1 MKDFRIIFMGT
12 PDFAVASLDALI
24 VAGFNVVAVVT
35 SPDKPA
41 GRGQQIAVSSIKKY
55 AIDKGLKIFQ
65 PDNLK
70 SPEFISDLQSVQPD
84 LMVVVA
90 FRMLPEAV
98 WNIPLKGTI
107 NLHASI
113 LPDYRGAAPINH
125 AIINGDKITGVTTFF
140 ISHEIDTGNIILQD
154 TVNITDEMNA
164 GLLHDILMKKGA
176 DLLVKTVKAIESG
189 NFETIPQDE
198 VIVSDKELKK
208 APKIFRNDCRID
220 WDQDVK
226 KVYNHIRGL
235 SPYPAAYTELID
247 KEGNVLSLRIYTTEM
262 IEGRHDASP
271 YEILTDEKTY
281 IYITTEGGLISLLD
295 VQLQG
300 KKRMKTQE
308 FLRGFR
314 IRNYK
319 IKPASSQLT

>member
-1 MKDFRIIFMGT
+1 
-12 PDFAVASLDALI
+12 
-24 VAGFNVVAVVT
+24 
-35 SPDKPA
+35 
-41 GRGQQIAVSSIKKY
+41 
-55 AIDKGLKIFQ
+55 
-65 PDNLK
+65 
-70 SPEFISDLQSVQPD
+70 
-84 LMVVVA
+84 
-90 FRMLPEAV
+90 
-98 WNIPLKGTI
+98 
-107 NLHASI
+107 
-113 LPDYRGAAPINH
+113 
-125 AIINGDKITGVTTFF
+125 
-140 ISHEIDTGNIILQD
+140 
-154 TVNITDEMNA
+154 NITDEMNA

-308 FLRGFR
+308 FLRGFQ